1 MDAQFDEV
9 VRDVRAFGD
18 DGVHVSIDAIGS
30 IDTARMG
37 VESLRRLG
45 RHVQVGLLPPAVVA
59 DRATVPMHTII
70 ARELS
75 VLGSHG
81 MAAVAYPEML
91 ADIAAGLLRPET
103 LVERIISL
111 DEAPAALALLDE
123 QPTPGVT
130 VIHP

>member
-1 MDAQFDEV
+1 M
-9 VRDVRAFGD
+9 
-18 DGVHVSIDAIGS
+18 
-30 IDTARMG
+30 
-37 VESLRRLG
+37 
-45 RHVQVGLLPPAVVA
+45 
-59 DRATVPMHTII
+59 
-70 ARELS
+70 
-75 VLGSHG
+75 LGSHG